1 MTAHKHLK
9 QFVRARMLKTGES
22 YSSARREVIRRPT
35 ATPPDPMARW
45 DFPGNIPATT
55 ALRVLLTHAGIRAP
69 HTGEPYTEAM
79 LFGIAGGIG
88 AGVFSFVSGTA
99 LIGDLAD
106 DPISIKLGD
115 PALAR
120 ARIKK
125 QTNRLLS
132 IPPLAPRCARFNLQD
147 HTNRLRG
154 ALVVPPEPDSG
165 AQPSA
170 ASLRHHSSIVPDSTT
185 LLARR
190 QDSWD
195 GVFSRCCSD

>member
-1 MTAHKHLK
+1 
-9 QFVRARMLKTGES
+9 
-22 YSSARREVIRRPT
+22 VITVYRI
-35 ATPPDPMARW
+35 D
-45 DFPGNIPATT
+45 D
-55 ALRVLLTHAGIRAP
+55 
-69 HTGEPYTEAM
+69 E
-79 LFGIAGGIG
+79 
-88 AGVFSFVSGTA
+88 SGTA

-115 PALAR
+115 LALAR

-125 QTNRLLS
+125 QKNRLLS
-132 IPPLAPRCARFNLQD
+132 IPHLAPRYARSNLQD

-154 ALVVPPEPDSG
+154 ALVVPPEPNSG

-170 ASLRHHSSIVPDSTT
+170 AGPGHHSSIVPDSTT